1 MTTIING
8 KELGLAIR
16 SKLGQEVNS
25 LKEKGVHPGLAVVL
39 VGENP
44 ASKIYVRNKQ
54 KACEKIGINSFEYKL
69 ATDSPQSSL
78 ESLIHQLNRDKNI
91 HGILVQLPL
100 PNHIDTQAIIEAIN
114 PAKDVDGF
122 HPENMGKLLIGLPC
136 LKPCTPLGILEM
148 LDSIKYDLRGKQ
160 TVVIGRSTI
169 VGKPLSLMLLEKHA
183 TVTICHSR
191 TQKLPELVRQADLVV
206 AAIGKPRFVQGDWI
220 KKEAVVIDVGINRM
234 EDGSLVGDV
243 DFETAKEKAA
253 AITPVPK
260 GVGPMTIALLLKN
273 TLQAARDQN
282 L

>member
-1 MTTIING
+1 MTTIIDG
-8 KELGLAIR
+8 KNLGLEIQN
-16 SKLGQEVNS
+16 KLAREVAS
-25 LKEKGVHPGLAVVL
+25 LKEKGINPGLAVIL
-39 VGENP
+39 VGDNP
-44 ASKIYVRNKQ
+44 ASKIYVKNKQ

-69 ATDSPQSSL
+69 ATTSPQSSL
-78 ESLIHQLNRDKNI
+78 EKLIHQLNQDKNI
-91 HGILVQLPL
+91 HGILIQLPL
-100 PNHIDTQAIIEAIN
+100 PSHIDTQAIIEAIN

-160 TVVIGRSTI
+160 AVVIGRSTI
-169 VGKPLSLMLLEKHA
+169 VGKPLALMLLEKHA

-191 TQKLPELVRQADLVV
+191 TKNLPEVVRSADLVV
-206 AAIGKPRFVQGDWI
+206 AAIGRPKFVQGDWI
-220 KKEAVVIDVGINRM
+220 KKEAVVIDVGINRL
-234 EDGSLVGDV
+234 EDGTLVGDV
-243 DFETAKEKAA
+243 DFEAACKNAA